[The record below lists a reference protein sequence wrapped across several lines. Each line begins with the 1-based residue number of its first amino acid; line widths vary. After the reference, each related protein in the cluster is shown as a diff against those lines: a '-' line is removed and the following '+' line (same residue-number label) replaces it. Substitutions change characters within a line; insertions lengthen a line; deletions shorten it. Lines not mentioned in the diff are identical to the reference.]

1 MRFAAILVYVFF
13 ISTIGQTAQAAIS
26 DHILYDDINSRYGWN
41 NPEIVN
47 HDCRNTQQ
55 TAIGSHSVTANGYLF
70 DDCLLDTQPVTAL
83 LTQDP
88 GGTKRL
94 DYFDDKLTQLA
105 NAGYHAMYARAE
117 ISTVDNGRN
126 GELADNPNT
135 SHRYY
140 DQVVSW
146 IENAYHA
153 EIAKDHY
160 GSTRLLLLSFGLV
173 GLIGIRRKFKKN

>member
-1 MRFAAILVYVFF
+1 MRFATILVYVFF

-26 DHILYDDINSRYGWN
+26 DHILYDDINSHYGWN

-83 LTQDP
+83 LTQDL

-94 DYFDDKLTQLA
+94 DYFDDKLTQLTS
-105 NAGYHAMYARAE
+105 AGYHAMYDRAK
-117 ISTVDNGRN
+117 ISTIDGGRV
-126 GELADNPNT
+126 GELADNPNP

-146 IENAYHA
+146 IENASYSWFP
-153 EIAKDHY
+153 KDQY

-173 GLIGIRRKFKKN
+173 GLIGIRIKFKKN